1 MEERQ
6 CFNEGLFVSV
16 RKKHCLFLSSFMSL
30 FFVKEISLESI
41 SFFFTILKAVCA
53 YI

>member
-6 CFNEGLFVSV
+6 CFYEGLFVPV
-16 RKKHCLFLSSFMSL
+16 RKKHCLFV
-30 FFVKEISLESI
+30 FFYVFFLVKEISLESI

>member
-16 RKKHCLFLSSFMSL
+16 RKKHCLFCLLLCL

>member
-6 CFNEGLFVSV
+6 CFNEGLFVPV
-16 RKKHCLFLSSFMSL
+16 RKKHCLFFV
-30 FFVKEISLESI
+30 FFYVFFLVKEISLESI